1 MSATPDDTVV
11 IDPGS
16 EVARALT
23 DAGDRPVRLVVG
35 GVRYRVRREQGDD
48 PWAGYDAER
57 VRAAL
62 REFAGS
68 VSPEEAERMQALVRR
83 GREEGTR
90 PPDRP

>member
-1 MSATPDDTVV
+1 MSASPDETIT
-11 IDPGS
+11 IDPTS

-35 GVRYRVRREQGDD
+35 GVRYRVSREQGDD
-48 PWAGYDAER
+48 PWAGYDPAR
-57 VRAAL
+57 VRAGL

-68 VSPEEAERMQALVRR
+68 ISPEDAERMRALVRR